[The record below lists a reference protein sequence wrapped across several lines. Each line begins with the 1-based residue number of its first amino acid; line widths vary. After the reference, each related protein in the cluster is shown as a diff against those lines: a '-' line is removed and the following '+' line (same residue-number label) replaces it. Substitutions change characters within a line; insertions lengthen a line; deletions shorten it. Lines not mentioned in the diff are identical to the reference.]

1 LGASLPALFSSQL
14 TPSDSHR
21 VFPLIGVRVRSF
33 AGRNVCNQ
41 LGKLVCV
48 SRTLWFFGRVC
59 HAPNMARRTARPNR
73 ALIFL
78 VFKLR
83 HYLPD
88 APDGGKANLA

>member
-1 LGASLPALFSSQL
+1 
-14 TPSDSHR
+14 
-21 VFPLIGVRVRSF
+21 
-33 AGRNVCNQ
+33 
-41 LGKLVCV
+41 
-48 SRTLWFFGRVC
+48 
-59 HAPNMARRTARPNR
+59 MARRTARPNR